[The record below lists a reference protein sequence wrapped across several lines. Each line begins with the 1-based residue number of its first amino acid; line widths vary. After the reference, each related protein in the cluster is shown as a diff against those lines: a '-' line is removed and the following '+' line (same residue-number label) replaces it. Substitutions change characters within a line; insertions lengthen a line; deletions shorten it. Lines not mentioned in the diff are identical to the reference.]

1 MLQKRVVITG
11 MSINTPI
18 GDTLDEFINNMMEGK
33 SAVTKWGTLDTS
45 RIYAKVGGDMGNYD
59 VIAKI
64 KSYQGR
70 IPEDTY
76 DRLLKLGSK
85 SPLSIAVSLLIAV
98 EALK

>member
-18 GDTLDEFINNMMEGK
+18 GDTLDEFINNMMDGK

-59 VIAKI
+59 VVAKI
-64 KSYQGR
+64 KTYKGR
-70 IPEDTY
+70 IPEAMY

-85 SPLSIAVSLLIAV
+85 SPLSIGISLLRW
-98 EALK
+98 K